1 MKGHIVATR
10 FATQTDS
17 PRVKSKLLAEDP
29 ASPGDRPL
37 LEAPG
42 LGSAAIAIHY
52 SDIVAKIR
60 QPILSSSLVTGV
72 TVPDE
77 IQFPAVVWE
86 FVAQPLLGKRF
97 VGGYFPGRG
106 GTMPLNLENGRV
118 TFLNSDPLRL
128 DVTPGTFFGLEETI
142 FKSLCQMARRGDP
155 LAVEVQQLPDIPF
168 FDSGASV
175 LRDGSIIAPI
185 HYFNPLNV
193 VIY

>member
-1 MKGHIVATR
+1 MFLAEAKGTKTAPVSFGNRERSSEMAKAVQRVIVKDGSGALDSVKGHIVATR
-10 FATQTDS
+10 FATQTNS

-106 GTMPLNLENGRV
+106 GQMPLNLENGRV
-118 TFLNSDPLRL
+118 TFLNSDPLRF
-128 DVTPGTFFGLEETI
+128 DV
-142 FKSLCQMARRGDP
+142 
-155 LAVEVQQLPDIPF
+155 
-168 FDSGASV
+168 
-175 LRDGSIIAPI
+175 
-185 HYFNPLNV
+185 
-193 VIY
+193 